1 MSRSAVVTTARLAA
15 GLLLIG
21 ACGGSLADLGSNT
34 TSTVTTSGVTTTV
47 AGSTTTAAPTSTTA
61 PLPGAGLLA
70 CQVSDFG
77 GVDDGAINQ
86 TAWAGMERAQTEL
99 GVAIEFLASNDD
111 SNYRRNI
118 DAFLDQECDLIV
130 TTGALLAP
138 ETARA
143 AHANP
148 DSNFAII
155 DYPVGLF
162 DPWGDPAPTNVRGLT
177 FQVDEAAFLAGYLA
191 AGVSASHVIGT
202 FGGLDIPPVTTFM
215 EGFRR
220 GALHYDVT
228 HGTST
233 RVEGWDGEDG
243 LFTADFTTVQE
254 GYEAAQQLLAAGA
267 DVILPVADRVG
278 EGACR
283 AIEEANADGAS
294 AMMIGKDWD
303 WYRSAPDCAPVMLT
317 SILKRVDVAVFK
329 TIQNLVVIGA
339 VGNQFLGTLENEGV
353 GLAPFHDFAD
363 QVPTELVAEL
373 AELAGDITAGAVQV
387 RG

>member
-1 MSRSAVVTTARLAA
+1 VRRSGFITTAHLAA

-21 ACGGSLADLGSNT
+21 ACGGSLGDLGSTT
-34 TSTVTTSGVTTTV
+34 TSPATTTGVTTTV
-47 AGSTTTAAPTSTTA
+47 AGPTTTGAPTSTTA

-86 TAWAGMERAQTEL
+86 TAWAGMERAETEL
-99 GVAIEFLASNDD
+99 GVAIEFLASNDE

-118 DAFLDQECDLIV
+118 DAFLDRECDLII
-130 TTGALLAP
+130 TTGVLLAP

-143 AHANP
+143 AHDNP
-148 DSNFAII
+148 DSSFAII
-155 DYPVGLF
+155 DYPVGPF
-162 DPWGDPAPTNVRGLT
+162 PPWGDPAPTNVRGLT

-191 AGVSASHVIGT
+191 AGMSASHVIGT
-202 FGGLDIPPVTTFM
+202 FGGLDIPPVTMFM

-283 AIEEANADGAS
+283 AIEEANAAGAS

-303 WYRSAPDCAPVMLT
+303 WYLSAPDCAPVMLT

-339 VGNQFLGTLENEGV
+339 VGNQYLGTLENEGV
-353 GLAPFHDFAD
+353 GLAPFHDFED
-363 QVPTELVAEL
+363 QVPAELVAEL
-373 AELAGDITAGAVQV
+373 AELAGDIAAGTVSV

>member
-1 MSRSAVVTTARLAA
+1 LSRSAISTTARLAA

-21 ACGGSLADLGSNT
+21 ACGGSLADLGTST
-34 TSTVTTSGVTTTV
+34 TSAATTTTE
-47 AGSTTTAAPTSTTA
+47 AGATTTAAPPTTLT
-61 PLPGAGLLA
+61 PLPGSGLLA

-99 GVAIEFLASNDD
+99 GVAIEFLPSNDE
-111 SNYRRNI
+111 SNYRRNV
-118 DAFLDQECDLIV
+118 DAFLDRHCDLIV
-130 TTGALLAP
+130 TTGVLLAP

-148 DSNFAII
+148 DIDFAII
-155 DYPVGLF
+155 DYPVGPF

-177 FQVDEAAFLAGYLA
+177 FQIDEAAFLAGYLA
-191 AGVSASHVIGT
+191 AGMSTSHVIGT
-202 FGGLDIPPVTTFM
+202 FGGLDIPPVTQFM

-228 HGTST
+228 HGIST

-243 LFTADFTTVQE
+243 LFTADFISME
-254 GYEAAQQLLAAGA
+254 KGYELAQQLLEAGA

-278 EGACR
+278 EGSCR
-283 AIEEANADGAS
+283 AIEEANAAGAT

-303 WYRSAPDCAPVMLT
+303 WYFSAPDCAPVMLT

-329 TIQNLVVIGA
+329 TIQNLVVIDA
-339 VGNQFLGTLENEGV
+339 VGNQFLGTLANDGV
-353 GLAPFHDFAD
+353 GLAPFHDFESE
-363 QVPTELVAEL
+363 VPAEL
-373 AELAGDITAGAVQV
+373 AAELEELAEDITAGTVQV